1 MRIMILTLLVLTMT
15 FGLIHAESKFG
26 PSVFGIKAG
35 MNISRV
41 TGDDSPV
48 SADSHLGYHA
58 GILMRLYISESLI
71 LQPELLY
78 TQKGYNYKYT
88 DTQAEVDHRIRDSFD
103 YVEVPVLV
111 KLNVN
116 AGDVGLQP
124 YAGLAVSYLVNAKSK
139 ETISNDNVSITYNN
153 DVKEEVNALGFG
165 FLVGADVVIMQK
177 YLVGGRY
184 NFGLSNI
191 WKDGYEGGSDVQN
204 GVLMLSLGY
213 LFNN

>member
-1 MRIMILTLLVLTMT
+1 MRIMILTLLALILT
-15 FGLIHAESKFG
+15 FGLVHAQ
-26 PSVFGIKAG
+26 SVFGVKGG

-48 SADSHLGYHA
+48 SADSHLGWH
-58 GILMRLYISESLI
+58 GGLLMRLYVSESLV

-88 DTQAEVDHRIRDSFD
+88 DSVANVDYRIRDSFD
-103 YVEVPVLV
+103 YVELPVLL

-124 YAGLAVSYLVNAKSK
+124 YAGAAVSYLVNAKSK
-139 ETISNDNVSITYNN
+139 ETISNDNVSITYNH
-153 DVKEEVNALGFG
+153 DVKDDVNALAFG

-191 WKDGYEGGSDVQN
+191 WKDGHEGGSDVQN

-213 LFNN
+213 LFN